1 MPHDDSVTATV
12 IGVSSRRQE
21 QPSKVRR
28 EVVEQV
34 PYGLRVG
41 AALSWRFLTLCGA
54 LAVLVFLV
62 GYFASLV
69 IPVGIALLL
78 AALMAPAVKHLV
90 AWKVPGW
97 AATTIVLV
105 GGLLLVVGVLV
116 SVVAAFVN
124 GVPELQAKVVVG
136 IDQIK
141 DWLVHGPLQ
150 LTPQDLDQYVG
161 RFVEMLKSNISTIA
175 TNAVNTTVTTAVGVG
190 ELLTGFLLLLF
201 TLIFFLHDGSN
212 IWSFLTRGVPIRARK
227 RVDVA
232 GRRGFASLVSY
243 VRATV
248 VVAIVDAVGI
258 GIGLAIVGVPLAVPL
273 AALVFLAAFV
283 PIIGSL
289 IAGSVAV
296 LVALVANGP
305 IEALIVLIIVIAV
318 MQLESHVLQPL
329 LLGKAV
335 SLHPLA
341 VILVIMGGLS
351 LAGIPGALLG
361 VPVLAVLNSAI
372 RSLVNEDDPDPE
384 LVDPTNRADAV
395 VGGKG
400 EEPA

>member
-1 MPHDDSVTATV
+1 M
-12 IGVSSRRQE
+12 SS
-21 QPSKVRR
+21 SKVPPTPIRR

-41 AALSWRFLTLCGA
+41 AALSWRFLTVCGA
-54 LAVLVFLV
+54 LAVLVFLI
-62 GYFASLV
+62 GYFASLA
-69 IPVGIALLL
+69 IPVGVALLM
-78 AALMAPAVKHLV
+78 AALMAPAVRQLV
-90 AWKVPGW
+90 SWRVPQW
-97 AATTIVLV
+97 AATTIVV
-105 GGLLLVVGVLV
+105 IGGLLLVVGVLV

-136 IDQIK
+136 LDQIR
-141 DWLVHGPLQ
+141 DWLVHGPLG
-150 LTPQDLDQYVG
+150 LTQQDLDQYLS
-161 RFVEMLKSNISTIA
+161 RFVEMLKSNVSSIA
-175 TNAVNTTVTTAVGVG
+175 TNAVNTTVLTVVGVG

-212 IWSFLTRGVPIRARK
+212 IWNFMTRAVPGRARD
-227 RVDVA
+227 RVDTA

-248 VVAIVDAVGI
+248 VVAVVDAVGI

-289 IAGSVAV
+289 IAGSIAV

-305 IEALIVLIIVIAV
+305 IQALIVLIIVIAV

-341 VILVIMGGLS
+341 VILVIMGGLA

-361 VPVLAVLNSAI
+361 VPVLAVLNAAI
-372 RSLVNEDDPDPE
+372 RSLVNEENPDPTT
-384 LVDPTNRADAV
+384 VDPTNTADAV
-395 VGGKG
+395 PGGKG
-400 EEPA
+400 DEPA

>member
-1 MPHDDSVTATV
+1 M
-12 IGVSSRRQE
+12 IRVSS
-21 QPSKVRR
+21 SKVPPTPIRR

-41 AALSWRFLTLCGA
+41 AALSWRFLTVCGA
-54 LAVLVFLV
+54 LAVLVFLI
-62 GYFASLV
+62 GYFASLA
-69 IPVGIALLL
+69 IPVGVALLM
-78 AALMAPAVKHLV
+78 AALMAPAVRQLV
-90 AWKVPGW
+90 SWRVPQW
-97 AATTIVLV
+97 AATTIVV
-105 GGLLLVVGVLV
+105 IGGLLLVVGVLV

-136 IDQIK
+136 LDQIR
-141 DWLVHGPLQ
+141 DWLVHGPLG
-150 LTPQDLDQYVG
+150 LTQQDLDQYLS
-161 RFVEMLKSNISTIA
+161 RFVEMLKSNVSSIA
-175 TNAVNTTVTTAVGVG
+175 TNAVNTTVLTVVGVG

-212 IWSFLTRGVPIRARK
+212 IWNFMTRAVPGRARD
-227 RVDVA
+227 RVDTA

-248 VVAIVDAVGI
+248 VVAVVDAVGI

-289 IAGSVAV
+289 IAGSIAV

-305 IEALIVLIIVIAV
+305 IQALIVLIIVIAV

-341 VILVIMGGLS
+341 VILVIMGGLA

-361 VPVLAVLNSAI
+361 VPVLAVLNAAI
-372 RSLVNEDDPDPE
+372 RSLVNEENPDPTT
-384 LVDPTNRADAV
+384 VDPTNTADAV
-395 VGGKG
+395 PGGKG
-400 EEPA
+400 DEPA

>member
-1 MPHDDSVTATV
+1 M
-12 IGVSSRRQE
+12 SSRRQV
-21 QPSKVRR
+21 PPTPIRR

-34 PYGLRVG
+34 PYGLRVS

-62 GYFASLV
+62 GYFAGLV

-78 AALMAPAVKHLV
+78 AALMAPAVRQLV
-90 AWKVPGW
+90 SWRVPGW

-124 GVPELQAKVVVG
+124 GVPELQSKVVVG
-136 IDQIK
+136 LDQIK

-150 LTPQDLDQYVG
+150 LTQQDLDQYLN
-161 RFVEMLKSNISTIA
+161 RFVEMLKSNVSTIA

-212 IWSFLTRGVPIRARK
+212 IWHFMTKAVPGNVRD

-248 VVAIVDAVGI
+248 VVAVVDAVGI

-289 IAGSVAV
+289 VAGSVAV

-361 VPVLAVLNSAI
+361 VPVLAVLNAAI
-372 RSLVNEDDPDPE
+372 RSLVNEDNPDPDS
-384 LVDPTNRADAV
+384 VDPTNRADAIPS
-395 VGGKG
+395 GKG
-400 EEPA
+400 DEPA